1 MYNKFYPMDMDI
13 VLLYVK
19 ETWTQLETVQ
29 VIIFFGVK
37 NHDG

>member
-1 MYNKFYPMDMDI
+1 MDMDI

-19 ETWTQLETVQ
+19 ETWTQLETVR